1 MMDSINKGQLA
12 AKLEITKR
20 GLELIVQ
27 ESKRIQELVYHNDV
41 DSYYAL
47 PLLVDYIVTTYEKV
61 EKTNEFLEKEK
72 NPKHRTPMWD
82 SL

>member
-1 MMDSINKGQLA
+1 MNDSNKEQLA

-41 DSYYAL
+41 DPYYAL
-47 PLLVDYIVTTYEKV
+47 PLLVDYIVATHSKV
-61 EKTNEFLEKEK
+61 EKTNEFLGKEK
-72 NPKHRTPMWD
+72 NPKA
-82 SL
+82 

>member
-27 ESKRIQELVYHNDV
+27 EAIRTKELVYYNGV
-41 DSYYAL
+41 EPYYAL
-47 PLLVDYIVTTYEKV
+47 PLLVDYIVATHSKV

-72 NPKHRTPMWD
+72 NPKT
-82 SL
+82 

>member
-1 MMDSINKGQLA
+1 MEEQLA

-27 ESKRIQELVYHNDV
+27 ESKRIQELVYHSDV
-41 DSYYAL
+41 DPYYAL
-47 PLLVDYIVTTYEKV
+47 PLLVDYIVATYAKV

-72 NPKHRTPMWD
+72 NPKT
-82 SL
+82 

>member
-1 MMDSINKGQLA
+1 MEEQLA
-12 AKLEITKR
+12 AELEITKR

-41 DSYYAL
+41 NPYYAL
-47 PLLVDYIVTTYEKV
+47 PLLVDYIVATHAKV

-72 NPKHRTPMWD
+72 NPKAVNSNH
-82 SL
+82 SLK

>member
-1 MMDSINKGQLA
+1 MNDSNKEQLA

-41 DSYYAL
+41 DPYYAL
-47 PLLVDYIVTTYEKV
+47 PLLVDYIVATYAKV
-61 EKTNEFLEKEK
+61 EKTNEFLGEK
-72 NPKHRTPMWD
+72 NSKALD
-82 SL
+82 AYVGSL